1 MNNKYLLDERLNII
15 GLSKDDLAKKLG
27 INVKSL
33 YRRLAGAQDFTQTE
47 LQKIKDVL
55 NLNTDDFMKIFF
67 VETKKFSVTGFKQLL
82 GSTDWQHETI
92 VDEKGIIIATDRDFT
107 EHAKSWGYVTKI
119 STLKDD
125 FVIKYIRMY
134 SYFNYMPDSL
144 TYIAQNELGENLN
157 LCYNGFEVVDDT
169 GKSLNASEVESVVK
183 QFSRFTKFD
192 DVEYKY
198 FDVVDV
204 VGNGTH
210 KTVVACDYAPTFEV
224 HYNDFCEFG
233 NHEWNAKFWD
243 YVKVF
248 DLGDDETILVAVEN
262 HFLNK
267 DDRPSYYAKCFL
279 KDDFERVNKWL
290 YDYMNDEDLVEQ
302 VMDSIMRKAN
312 EREQQ
317 KVDAPD
323 DDILEITE
331 KNA

>member
-210 KTVVACDYAPTFEV
+210 KTDKEIQQQLHGKRRRMRAIVQDAVQGPDAVTPADFFPFLIRSGLITDGAFIHTQLQARNKGCHFRFKAETVFLQLRCNSLNGLTAEQFVACFHIA
-224 HYNDFCEFG
+224 
-233 NHEWNAKFWD
+233 
-243 YVKVF
+243 
-248 DLGDDETILVAVEN
+248 
-262 HFLNK
+262 
-267 DDRPSYYAKCFL
+267 
-279 KDDFERVNKWL
+279 
-290 YDYMNDEDLVEQ
+290 
-302 VMDSIMRKAN
+302 
-312 EREQQ
+312 
-317 KVDAPD
+317 
-323 DDILEITE
+323 DIKIG
-331 KNA
+331 KHV